1 MTRRGLSEDEL
12 GSLIMG
18 CLSLESEARALS
30 EDVIRQLPSRNK
42 RHTLAILGEVRRAV
56 AKASKLLEELEVDN
70 D

>member
-1 MTRRGLSEDEL
+1 MTRRGLSDDEI

-18 CLSLESEARALS
+18 CLSLEAETKALS

-56 AKASKLLEELEVDN
+56 AKASALLSELEIEN